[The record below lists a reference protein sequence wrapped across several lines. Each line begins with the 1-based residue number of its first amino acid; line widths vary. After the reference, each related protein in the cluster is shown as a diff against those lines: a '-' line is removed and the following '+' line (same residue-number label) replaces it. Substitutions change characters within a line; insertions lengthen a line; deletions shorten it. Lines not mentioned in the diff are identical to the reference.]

1 LMKLVYS
8 PPSPFVRK
16 VTTLIHHADLHDRIE
31 LINVKTTALSVA
43 EEARAANP
51 LGKIPVMILGNGKAI
66 FDSRVITRYLDELA
80 GSNLYSEE
88 NIYDI
93 LTLEALAD
101 GIMESAV
108 SITYESKLR
117 PENEQSP
124 SWMEAQWSKVL
135 HAIKALDDEEFKAMN
150 GEMNMGQIAVACALG
165 YLDFRHDA
173 RQWRSGHSNLA
184 SWNDKMMKLPALIKT
199 IPTD

>member
-1 LMKLVYS
+1 MKLVYS

-16 VTTLIHHADLHDRIE
+16 VTTLIHHADLNDRIE

-51 LGKIPVMILGNGKAI
+51 LGKIPVMILDSGKPM

-80 GSNLYSEE
+80 GSNLYPQEK
-88 NIYDI
+88 IYDI

-135 HAIKALDDEEFKAMN
+135 HAVKSLNN
-150 GEMNMGQIAVACALG
+150 GEFEGMDGKINMGQIAVACALG
-165 YLDFRHDA
+165 YLDFRHDS
-173 RQWRSGHSNLA
+173 RQWHSGHSNLA
-184 SWNDKMMKLPALIKT
+184 SWNDKMMELPALIKT

>member
-1 LMKLVYS
+1 MKLVYS

-16 VTTLIHHADLHDRIE
+16 VTTLIHHADLSDRIE
-31 LINVKTTALSVA
+31 LVNVKTTALSVA

-51 LGKIPVMILGNGKAI
+51 LGKIPVMILEDGKAI
-66 FDSRVITRYLDELA
+66 FDSRVITQYLDELA
-80 GSNLYSEE
+80 GSNLYPRER
-88 NIYDI
+88 IYDI

-135 HAIKALDDEEFKAMN
+135 HAVKALDSGVFKAMD
-150 GEMNMGQIAVACALG
+150 GEINMGQIAVSCALG

-173 RQWRSGHSNLA
+173 RQWRSGHSKLA
-184 SWNDKMMKLPALIKT
+184 SWNDEMMKLPALIKT

>member
-1 LMKLVYS
+1 MKLVYS

-16 VTTLIHHADLHDRIE
+16 VTTLIYHANLNDRIE

-43 EEARAANP
+43 DEARAANP
-51 LGKIPVMILGNGKAI
+51 LGKIPVMILEDGKAI
-66 FDSRVITRYLDELA
+66 FDSRVITRYLDDFA
-80 GSNLYSEE
+80 GSNLYPQDK
-88 NIYDI
+88 IYDI

-117 PENEQSP
+117 PQNEQSP

-135 HAIKALDDEEFKAMN
+135 HAIKALDDGQFQAMDS
-150 GEMNMGQIAVACALG
+150 EMNMGQIAVACALG
-165 YLDFRHDA
+165 YLDFRHNA
-173 RQWRSGHSNLA
+173 RQWRSGHSDLA
-184 SWNDKMMKLPALIKT
+184 SWNDKMMKLPAIIKT

>member
-1 LMKLVYS
+1 MKLVYS

-16 VTTLIHHADLHDRIE
+16 VTTLIYHANLNDSIE

-51 LGKIPVMILGNGKAI
+51 LGKIPVMILEDGKAI
-66 FDSRVITRYLDELA
+66 FDSRVITRYLDDFA
-80 GSNLYSEE
+80 GSNLYPQDK
-88 NIYDI
+88 IYDI

-101 GIMESAV
+101 GIIESAV

-117 PENEQSP
+117 PQNEQSP

-135 HAIKALDDEEFKAMN
+135 HAIKALDDGQFQAMDI
-150 GEMNMGQIAVACALG
+150 EMNMGQIAIACALG

-173 RQWRSGHSNLA
+173 REWRSGHSNLA